1 MAKKILSYIKLLG
14 TRVRIYVHSQ
24 STRKSPGKGSWQ
36 YARRGAA
43 CVLVAGLLIGG
54 VSYFL
59 AQRPVLLLADG
70 QTIGLVAGQQE
81 VEAALEIARQELS
94 QELGTEI
101 STVTSQL
108 SYQKDCDRS
117 GEVLAGEKLVAVLKK
132 DLDWPI
138 NTWAIQVNGKPVL
151 YLASEAEA
159 ENALAELKQYY
170 LPQEESAES
179 STDALKIEK
188 VEFLDQVQVV
198 PGKSA
203 PEQIMTVAEAV
214 EAMVKGLEK
223 IVPHVVGKGE
233 SLWTIA
239 RDHGL
244 TVAELQELNPSLK
257 GELLQIGQELN
268 LKKAEPLVNVVST
281 WETTVEEEIPYKV
294 VYEDDASLWKGQEK
308 VKQSGKNGSRI
319 VTYHVTQTNNQ
330 ITDKQTLAEKI
341 IEEPTAKVVRKG
353 TKLIVASRSSGG
365 NGILGWPLRGSITS
379 PYGKSRGGSKHTGLD
394 IDGDTGEPVAAA
406 EDGTV
411 VRASTY
417 GTYGK
422 CVDIDHGQ
430 GLVTRYAHL
439 SKIEVSVGQ
448 KVSRGDLIG
457 RVGST
462 GRSTG
467 SHLHFEVIENGKHA
481 SPLNFLK

>member
-14 TRVRIYVHSQ
+14 TRVRIYVHSGNIL
-24 STRKSPGKGSWQ
+24 KSPGKSSLK
-36 YARRGAA
+36 YAQMGAV

-59 AQRPVLLLADG
+59 AQKPVMLLADG
-70 QTIGLVAGQQE
+70 KVVGLVGGRHE
-81 VEAALEIARQELS
+81 VEVALETARQELS
-94 QELGTEI
+94 RELETEI

-108 SYQKDCDRS
+108 SYQEDCDRS
-117 GEVLAGEKLVAVLKK
+117 GELLAGEKLVAVLKK
-132 DLDWPI
+132 ELAWPI
-138 NTWAIQVNGKPVL
+138 NTWAIEVNGERVL
-151 YLASEAEA
+151 YLASETEA
-159 ENALAELKQYY
+159 ENALAELKKYY
-170 LPQEESAES
+170 LPQEESADS

-198 PGKSA
+198 PGKSV

-223 IVPHVVGKGE
+223 IVPHVVEKGE

-244 TVAELQELNPSLK
+244 TVAELQEINPSLK

-308 VKQSGKNGSRI
+308 VKQSGKKGSRI

-330 ITDKQTLAEKI
+330 ITDKQTLAENI
-341 IEEPTAKVVRKG
+341 IEEPAAKVVRKG

-365 NGILGWPLRGSITS
+365 NGILGWPLRGTITS
-379 PYGKSRGGSKHTGLD
+379 PYGKRGGSTHTGLD
-394 IDGDTGEPVAAA
+394 IDGDTGDPVAAA

-422 CVDIDHGQ
+422 CVDINHGQ

-481 SPLNFLK
+481 SPQNFLK